1 MSSFFQVS
9 NNSLLGFG
17 SQLLDSS
24 ITGIDPVE
32 PWHLWHMHSADS
44 ANNNPNNTNVDEF
57 VWSPSDLRVDEYG
70 LEHDT
75 LSVSGIPSDDSDSE
89 LSIDDDEES
98 FEHITMEEL
107 QAGDIDGEI
116 MDCTDDTG
124 NYLQIVCKKY
134 VANNK

>member
-32 PWHLWHMHSADS
+32 QWRLWHMHSADS

-57 VWSPSDLRVDEYG
+57 VWSPSAVRVDEYG

-75 LSVSGIPSDDSDSE
+75 LNVSGIPSDDSDSE

-107 QAGDIDGEI
+107 QSGDIDGEI
-116 MDCTDDTG
+116 MDCTADDTG
-124 NYLQIVCKKY
+124 NYW
-134 VANNK
+134 